1 MFERIY
7 DSENFMNL
15 KKAGMKRVQKRGKSA
30 IIDAMELCEK
40 KSKALDVLPESVFLF
55 DGNLNVLYCNYAFEN
70 RFGSKCGK
78 FSAVGEGI
86 NCWNY
91 LNSGCCGQ
99 GDDCARC
106 EFFDILSKC
115 VKECRE
121 VDRVTTVK
129 TLVTHFGREDVSLQ
143 LSVRPVED
151 GCFLCMIGQAVE
163 TDREIEEAK
172 KQHTKLIKDLAKAKS
187 IQSSFLPDKNPLRNL
202 CDFTYF
208 YRQEFQVGGDFFD
221 VYPIDDH
228 TYGCYIADV
237 SGAGMSGGMLT
248 VFLRDNF
255 DRKLKSPAL
264 ALSLLSHKFNEL
276 KIAEES
282 YITIFS
288 IVVNRKRNRLA
299 YCNAGHNQPMFYRK
313 GDGRVLSCFTEGK
326 PVCNWYEDSDYED
339 SYIDFEPGDTL
350 ALFTDG
356 ISDLTNTKGR
366 VYGEERI
373 RLLMERNLDIYQTL
387 REAQHSLL
395 TFNHGKSQMSDDL
408 TLLLLEN
415 LK

>member
-1 MFERIY
+1 MDI
-7 DSENFMNL
+7 
-15 KKAGMKRVQKRGKSA
+15 
-30 IIDAMELCEK
+30 CEK

-55 DGNLNVLYCNYAFEN
+55 DGNLNVMYCNYAFEN

-78 FSAVGEGI
+78 FTAVGEGI
-86 NCWNY
+86 NCRNY

-99 GDDCARC
+99 GDACARC
-106 EFFDILSKC
+106 ELYDILKKC
-115 VKECRE
+115 VSDGRE
-121 VDRVTTVK
+121 ISRVRTVK
-129 TLVTHFGREDVSLQ
+129 TLVTHFGKEDVSLQ
-143 LSVRPVED
+143 LSVRPIED
-151 GCFLCMIGQAVE
+151 GCFLCMIAQIAE
-163 TDREIEEAK
+163 TDESIEEAK
-172 KQHTKLIKDLAKAKS
+172 KHHTKLIKDLAKAKS
-187 IQSSFLPDKNPLRNL
+187 IQSSFLPDKYELRNL

-208 YRQEFQVGGDFFD
+208 SRQEFQVGGDFFD

-255 DRKLKSPAL
+255 NKTLKSPAL

-288 IVVNRKRNRLA
+288 IVVNRKLNRLA
-299 YCNAGHNQPMFYRK
+299 YCNAGHNQPMFYRRQS
-313 GDGRVLSCFTEGK
+313 GEVLSCFTEGK
-326 PVCNWYEDSDYED
+326 PVCNWYEDSDYDD
-339 SYIDFEPGDTL
+339 SYIEFNRGDTF

-373 RLLMERNLDIYQTL
+373 RRLMERNLDIYQTL
-387 REAQHSLL
+387 REAQQSLI
-395 TFNHGKSQMSDDL
+395 TFNHGRSEMSDDL
-408 TLLLLEN
+408 TLLLVEN
-415 LK
+415 AE